1 MENQET
7 NSEQVL
13 TNQELKQKHWKSI
26 KNDFMK
32 LIPKQYKVELEG
44 MEKNDQYYHP
54 IVRISEEIYLKG
66 QCDLDNSNIYA
77 VSLLQKS
84 AQIIGC
90 LVYQIVTYMDNDQ
103 IEFVLNNFKMIE
115 PKIKEVFLQIQKIN
129 HFNNLLN
136 EIRNDLIY
144 QTIFNIVDIKKKKE
158 TLQTL
163 YSVTEFVENE
173 RFLTK

>member
-1 MENQET
+1 MENQELT
-7 NSEQVL
+7 LQEQ
-13 TNQELKQKHWKSI
+13 KQKHWKSI

-66 QCDLDNSNIYA
+66 QCDLGNNNIYGIC
-77 VSLLQKS
+77 LN
-84 AQIIGC
+84 QISPQTVGC
-90 LVYQIVTYMDNDQ
+90 LVYQIETYMDNSQ

-129 HFNNLLN
+129 HFNCLLN
-136 EIRNDLIY
+136 EIRNDLMY